1 MYKNLLMVD
10 PFLSIKEVLNFMR
23 MIYGEKP
30 KKNSVTKDSHYYA
43 RERNYFEYTNL
54 GLYNACCIAT
64 TFKP

>member
-1 MYKNLLMVD
+1 MLLLIYKCVQKQKKLMVD

-43 RERNYFEYTNL
+43 R
-54 GLYNACCIAT
+54 
-64 TFKP
+64 

>member
-1 MYKNLLMVD
+1 MVD
-10 PFLSIKEVLNFMR
+10 PFLSIKEVMNFML
-23 MIYGEKP
+23 MKYGEKP
-30 KKNSVTKDSHYYA
+30 KISVTKDSYYYA